1 MSAVADTIAAIST
14 PIGEGGIGI
23 VRLSGDRSFQVA
35 KKIFKPRSKR
45 DIDKFENRKLYLGN
59 IVDPET
65 HEVIDEVLIV
75 FFKAPHTYTR
85 EDMVEI
91 NCHGGLMAQK
101 KILDL
106 TLRDEVRIADP
117 GEFTKRAFLN
127 GRIDL
132 SQAEAVI
139 DVIRAKTERALV
151 MANRQ
156 LAGGLS
162 DRVQDIRK
170 NLLSIIVHIEANIDF
185 PEEDIPEADLSHIK
199 QEIEDTRVV
208 LDRLIQNSGAGKIM
222 RDGISTLIL
231 GNTNVGKSSLLN
243 ALLKEE
249 RAIVTDI
256 PGTTRDVIEE
266 YVDIKGIPIKII
278 DTAGIRRTQD
288 KVESIG
294 IRRAMDYLDE
304 AQMIL
309 FTVDASRNMTDDDLY
324 LIDKVKDKFTIV
336 VLNKVDLPLK
346 FEQKTIEEL
355 LPGKKIVKVS
365 ALKEEGID
373 ELKQAIYDA
382 VEQEIGFLD
391 EHAIIAGERQ
401 RQVMQKAKESL
412 DLAIE
417 SMANQMPVE
426 VVELD
431 IRQAWEKLG
440 EITGDTVSDN
450 IITAIFEN
458 FCIGK

>member
-1 MSAVADTIAAIST
+1 
-14 PIGEGGIGI
+14 
-23 VRLSGDRSFQVA
+23 
-35 KKIFKPRSKR
+35 
-45 DIDKFENRKLYLGN
+45 
-59 IVDPET
+59 
-65 HEVIDEVLIV
+65 
-75 FFKAPHTYTR
+75 
-85 EDMVEI
+85 
-91 NCHGGLMAQK
+91 
-101 KILDL
+101 
-106 TLRDEVRIADP
+106 
-117 GEFTKRAFLN
+117 
-127 GRIDL
+127 
-132 SQAEAVI
+132 
-139 DVIRAKTERALV
+139 
-151 MANRQ
+151 
-156 LAGGLS
+156 
-162 DRVQDIRK
+162 
-170 NLLSIIVHIEANIDF
+170 
-185 PEEDIPEADLSHIK
+185 
-199 QEIEDTRVV
+199 
-208 LDRLIQNSGAGKIM
+208 
-222 RDGISTLIL
+222 
-231 GNTNVGKSSLLN
+231 
-243 ALLKEE
+243 
-249 RAIVTDI
+249 
-256 PGTTRDVIEE
+256 
-266 YVDIKGIPIKII
+266 
-278 DTAGIRRTQD
+278 
-288 KVESIG
+288 
-294 IRRAMDYLDE
+294 MDYLDE